1 MSHTKH
7 ACVRE
12 VNHKE
17 EVELPDH
24 ALGGRRNRKKFTRP
38 IMVGLDSQTKA
49 AGIPKNSVLGL
60 PFDPMPILAK
70 VSRKAHLALLPL
82 P

>member
-1 MSHTKH
+1 M
-7 ACVRE
+7 
-12 VNHKE
+12 NPIE

-24 ALGGRRNRKKFTRP
+24 ARGGRRNRKKFTRP

-60 PFDPMPILAK
+60 LDPMPILAK

>member
-1 MSHTKH
+1 VEH
-7 ACVRE
+7 R
-12 VNHKE
+12 NE

-24 ALGGRRNRKKFTRP
+24 ARGGRRNRKKFTRP
-38 IMVGLDSQTKA
+38 IMVGLDAQTKA
-49 AGIPKNSVLGL
+49 TGIPKNSVLGL

>member
-1 MSHTKH
+1 
-7 ACVRE
+7 
-12 VNHKE
+12 
-17 EVELPDH
+17 
-24 ALGGRRNRKKFTRP
+24 
-38 IMVGLDSQTKA
+38 MVGLDSQTKA